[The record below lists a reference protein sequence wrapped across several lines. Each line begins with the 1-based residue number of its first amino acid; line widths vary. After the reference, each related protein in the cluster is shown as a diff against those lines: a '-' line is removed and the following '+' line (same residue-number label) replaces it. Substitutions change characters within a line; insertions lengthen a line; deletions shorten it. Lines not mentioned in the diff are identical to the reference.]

1 MRIAIISGGKNKSKI
16 SSESAD
22 NIFLDLQPHA
32 DKVLSIKI
40 NDKGEWS
47 QNGIKI
53 TPHSSLIHVDHILD
67 ITHDTHNQ
75 STKDFIKKLGVRH
88 VLSEEHNHEF
98 LRGLARQ
105 LGIDFPKYHVIKNKT
120 DIISEVHKKWR
131 EMHMPIYVRGASNK
145 VLTIDTH
152 NPEELYRHILHIHDK
167 NHDVII
173 DEKVKGKKY
182 SLVSIANF
190 RGQDIYTTPI
200 IEKMTTN
207 RKLFLSAK
215 SLSEDQKT
223 EINNLAKKIHMT
235 TGGLLLKHD
244 FVMAK
249 NGPVLVNVETRPAY
263 TKSSSFYDMLSSSGI
278 NFMEIL
284 KSFK

>member
-22 NIFLDLQPHA
+22 NIFLDLEPHA
-32 DKVLSIKI
+32 VKVLNIKI
-40 NDKGEWS
+40 NDKGEWT
-47 QNGIKI
+47 QNGIKT

-67 ITHDTHNQ
+67 MTHDTHDQ
-75 STKDFIKKLGVRH
+75 PTKDFIKKLGVRH
-88 VLSEEHNHEF
+88 VLTEEHNHEF
-98 LRGLARQ
+98 IRGLARQ
-105 LGIDFPKYHVIKNKT
+105 LEINFPKYHIIKKDGDVISN
-120 DIISEVHKKWR
+120 IHKKWR
-131 EMHMPIYVRGASNK
+131 EIHMPIYVRGASNK

-152 NPEELYRHILHIHDK
+152 NPEELYRHVLHIHDK

-173 DEKVKGKKY
+173 DEKVIGRKY

-200 IEKMTTN
+200 IEKMITN

-215 SLSEDQKT
+215 SLNEDQKT
-223 EINNLAKKIHMT
+223 EINNLAKKIHTT

-244 FVMAK
+244 FVMSK

-263 TKSSSFYDMLSSSGI
+263 TKTSSFYDMLNSSGI
-278 NFMEIL
+278 NFLEIV